1 MSKVYVDIEANL
13 GRAGKQQGTV
23 TIDRR
28 SRTISVRPKHGR
40 EEFMLPLEDI
50 AEYIAHTVLK
60 TKAMEAKPVRRPRRR
75 MVSRG
80 LLTTGR

>member
-1 MSKVYVDIEANL
+1 MSKVYIEIEANL
-13 GRAGKQQGTV
+13 GRAGKQQGTI

-50 AEYIAHTVLK
+50 AEHIALTVLR
-60 TKAMEAKPVRRPRRR
+60 TKAMEAKPVRKRRR

-80 LLTTGR
+80 LLTIGR